1 MASMS
6 LQSAYDQARQS
17 LESNDLDRAIGL
29 AQHILDTYP
38 DNLEAYRI
46 LGETHLANRQ
56 LDRAQESFERVL
68 RSDPE
73 NIPAH
78 VGLGITSERQN
89 HLDRAIAEFE
99 LALEIKPDMTEI
111 RSQLLRLYT
120 EGWGSENAQLRLSRA
135 GLARLYAKG
144 HMLPQAISEFRQVIA
159 EQPQRFDAK
168 VALAE
173 TLWRDGQEE
182 EAIDQCREI
191 LAERPESLKANLL
204 LGYLLMS
211 SGRPEGERF
220 WEAASRMDPYQSV
233 ARMLFDPLPD
243 HAPAEPMLDEWD
255 EAAWRRRRAAEEH
268 ETLAATRPM
277 EAVTPVGTPTEAGP
291 VFASSWL
298 DQEPTAPAFPA
309 PPAQPSTSMDMDD
322 FLASLL
328 SLDRPAPAEA
338 SPAPEPA
345 PAPPAPAAEPD
356 MTPFS
361 LADLGLSDDEIVG
374 LNNLDAA
381 SGRPAAPTPLETPAD
396 ELPLDLQPFSIDE
409 IDFGGEARADDFG
422 GLPSALQP
430 FSLEDT
436 PPPAAPPAAADD
448 AALDEAG
455 GEPRGF
461 SWQQAAQKPEPG
473 FIRPMA
479 EEPPGA
485 DVSIFSKLK
494 QQHENIEP
502 PPPPPLPDVSIT
514 PDEHL
519 GLFSL
524 DDVSLRDD
532 ADTASPQAPAHA
544 APAPDIDNLQ
554 DALASGQVQ
563 PFSLADLGLSDE
575 EIAAMGMGETF
586 AEAPEAPAE
595 APEAPGAA
603 PEIDNLQDA
612 LASGQVQPF
621 SFADLGLSDEEIA
634 AMGMGDTPAETA
646 EEPDAAPAED
656 FSVEPLAEAGA
667 LPGVEDDESLI
678 VSDLKPFSLADLGL
692 SDEEIS
698 ALGLSAG
705 DVDGEAGLG
714 LTEEELEGLD
724 GGDLNWSRSAPS
736 QPPAAGEPGDAMV
749 TSGDLVLDRLIA
761 LGRQQGY
768 IDIADIIANVEDPEA
783 EAERIEEIGQRLHE
797 AHIEIRDGDE
807 VIDMDAEYAEADDD
821 LPPPEAP
828 APPAEPRTP
837 FPRDLDLLPDTD
849 AEPAAE
855 PAAMAP
861 FSLADLGLSEE
872 EISALGLSE
881 TTPTPPASEPAPAAD
896 EPNLTPFS
904 LNELGLSEEEI
915 ASLGLGEA
923 PATPPA
929 EPAPQPAP
937 AADEPNLTPFSL
949 ADLGLSEEEIASLG
963 LAETP
968 AAPPA
973 EPAPHAPEPEPEPAP
988 ADEPNLTPFSLNEL
1002 GLSEEEIASL
1012 GLGEAPAAPPA
1023 EAASVPPAEPPY
1035 SAAPE
1040 ATPVAEAPSAPEAV
1054 PETAPVAEA
1063 PSAPEATPVAEAPSA
1078 PEAVPAAEAPSAP
1091 EPAAPA
1097 RPPRMADAAQ
1107 ITSTGNDII
1116 DAFLRQLESEPD
1128 NDVLR
1133 LSVARVVGQIGMPDV
1148 ALKQYRH
1155 LVKHNRMLDQVSS
1168 ELQDMIA
1175 YSDDARLLPGLHRVL
1190 GDVYAKQ
1197 GRLREAIDEYSWT
1210 LGGPR
1215 GTR

>member
-1 MASMS
+1 
-6 LQSAYDQARQS
+6 
-17 LESNDLDRAIGL
+17 
-29 AQHILDTYP
+29 
-38 DNLEAYRI
+38 
-46 LGETHLANRQ
+46 
-56 LDRAQESFERVL
+56 
-68 RSDPE
+68 
-73 NIPAH
+73 
-78 VGLGITSERQN
+78 
-89 HLDRAIAEFE
+89 
-99 LALEIKPDMTEI
+99 EI
-111 RSQLLRLYT
+111 
-120 EGWGSENAQLRLSRA
+120 A
-135 GLARLYAKG
+135 GLN
-144 HMLPQAISEFRQVIA
+144 
-159 EQPQRFDAK
+159 
-168 VALAE
+168 
-173 TLWRDGQEE
+173 
-182 EAIDQCREI
+182 
-191 LAERPESLKANLL
+191 NL
-204 LGYLLMS
+204 
-211 SGRPEGERF
+211 
-220 WEAASRMDPYQSV
+220 D
-233 ARMLFDPLPD
+233 
-243 HAPAEPMLDEWD
+243 
-255 EAAWRRRRAAEEH
+255 
-268 ETLAATRPM
+268 
-277 EAVTPVGTPTEAGP
+277 
-291 VFASSWL
+291 
-298 DQEPTAPAFPA
+298 
-309 PPAQPSTSMDMDD
+309 
-322 FLASLL
+322 
-328 SLDRPAPAEA
+328 A
-338 SPAPEPA
+338 SPAAEAA

-361 LADLGLSDDEIVG
+361 LADLGLSDDEIAGLNNLDASPAAEAAPAPPAPAAEPDMTPFSLADLGLSDDEIAG

-381 SGRPAAPTPLETPAD
+381 SGRPAAPTPPETPAD

-448 AALDEAG
+448 AALDETG

-586 AEAPEAPAE
+586 AEASEAPAE

-621 SFADLGLSDEEIA
+621 SFADLGLSDEEIAAMGMGKTPAEAPEAPGAAPEIDNLQDALAAGQVQPFSLADLGLSDEEIA

-736 QPPAAGEPGDAMV
+736 QPPAAGDPGDAMV

-861 FSLADLGLSEE
+861 FSLADLGLSDE

-881 TTPTPPASEPAPAAD
+881 STPTPPASEPAPAAD

-915 ASLGLGEA
+915 ASLGLSEA

-973 EPAPHAPEPEPEPAP
+973 ELAPPAPEPEPEPAP

-1023 EAASVPPAEPPY
+1023 EAASVPPTEPPY

-1063 PSAPEATPVAEAPSA
+1063 PSAPEAVPAAEAPSA
-1078 PEAVPAAEAPSAP
+1078 PEAVPAAEVPSAP

>member
-361 LADLGLSDDEIVG
+361 LADLGLSDDEIAGLNNLDAAPAAEAAPAPPAPAAEPDMTPFSLADLGLSDDEIAGLNNLDASPAAEAAPAPPAPAAEPDMTPFSLADLGLSDDEIAG

-381 SGRPAAPTPLETPAD
+381 SGRPAAPTPPETPAD

-448 AALDEAG
+448 AALDETG

-586 AEAPEAPAE
+586 AEASEAPAE

-612 LASGQVQPF
+612 LAAGQVQPF
-621 SFADLGLSDEEIA
+621 SLADLGLSDEEIA

-736 QPPAAGEPGDAMV
+736 QPPAAGDPGDAMV

-861 FSLADLGLSEE
+861 FSLADLGLSDE

-881 TTPTPPASEPAPAAD
+881 STPTPPASEPAPAAD

-923 PATPPA
+923 PA
-929 EPAPQPAP
+929 
-937 AADEPNLTPFSL
+937 
-949 ADLGLSEEEIASLG
+949 
-963 LAETP
+963 
-968 AAPPA
+968 
-973 EPAPHAPEPEPEPAP
+973 
-988 ADEPNLTPFSLNEL
+988 
-1002 GLSEEEIASL
+1002 
-1012 GLGEAPAAPPA
+1012 APPA
-1023 EAASVPPAEPPY
+1023 EAASVPPTEPPY

-1063 PSAPEATPVAEAPSA
+1063 PSAPEAVPAAEAPSA
-1078 PEAVPAAEAPSAP
+1078 PEAVPAAEVPSAP